1 MPWVMTTYIFAKIYI
16 AQQTSLTAMIQ
27 RRYKTEVSI
36 IEQTLRAWVTVD
48 HHALSVRRPHLDLLR
63 SLILQYLQP
72 KFSHLQLS
80 RITLV
85 PQLDFQ

>member
-1 MPWVMTTYIFAKIYI
+1 MPWVMTTYIFAKIHI
-16 AQQTSLTAMIQ
+16 AQQISLTATIQ

-48 HHALSVRRPHLDLLR
+48 HHALSVLRPHLDLLR
-63 SLILQYLQP
+63 FLILQYLRP

-80 RITLV
+80 RITLF